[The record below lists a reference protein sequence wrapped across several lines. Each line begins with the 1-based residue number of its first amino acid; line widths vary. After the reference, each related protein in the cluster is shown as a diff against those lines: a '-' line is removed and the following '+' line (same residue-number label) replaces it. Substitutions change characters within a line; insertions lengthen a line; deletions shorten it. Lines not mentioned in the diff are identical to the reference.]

1 MKKLLFVLLVAIAT
15 CAKISVIEEEN
26 YQLRSLPDWIKT
38 GFSDLKEV
46 VKNIIEF
53 FKEVG
58 FWDIVVQKFEECG
71 KQYAVNICKIFGD
84 DSFCDEV
91 FNNIIPKLL
100 K

>member
-1 MKKLLFVLLVAIAT
+1 M
-15 CAKISVIEEEN
+15 
-26 YQLRSLPDWIKT
+26 D
-38 GFSDLKEV
+38 
-46 VKNIIEF
+46 KNIIEF